1 MVIDSSA
8 LIALLL
14 AESETPAFIEA
25 IAAAPR
31 RLVGAPSYLETA
43 IVMISRLG
51 PEAREQLDRLLVVLR
66 IEIVPFTREQ
76 AGLAIAAFQRY
87 GKGTGHAA
95 GLNFGDCFSYA
106 LAKHFGDPIL
116 FKGNDFS
123 LTDLVIAA
131 AP

>member
-14 AESETPAFIEA
+14 AGSETPAFIEA
-25 IAAAPR
+25 IAAAR

-51 PEAREQLDRLLVVLR
+51 PEAREQLERLLVVLR
-66 IEIVPFTREQ
+66 IEIIPFTREQ
-76 AGLAIAAFQRY
+76 AVLAIAAFQRY

-95 GLNFGDCFSYA
+95 GLN
-106 LAKHFGDPIL
+106 LATASVMPSRSTSVNRFYSKETISH
-116 FKGNDFS
+116 
-123 LTDLVIAA
+123 
-131 AP
+131 

>member
-14 AESETPAFIEA
+14 AGSETPAFIEA

-51 PEAREQLDRLLVVLR
+51 PEAREQVERLLVVLR
-66 IEIVPFTREQ
+66 IEIIPFTREQ
-76 AGLAIAAFQRY
+76 AVLAIAAFQRY

-95 GLNFGDCFSYA
+95 GLN
-106 LAKHFGDPIL
+106 LATASVMPSRSTSVNRFYSKETISH
-116 FKGNDFS
+116 
-123 LTDLVIAA
+123 
-131 AP
+131 

>member
-31 RLVGAPSYLETA
+31 RLVEAPSYLETA

-66 IEIVPFTREQ
+66 IEIIPFTREQ
-76 AGLAIAAFQRY
+76 AVLAIAAFQRY

-95 GLNFGDCFSYA
+95 GLN
-106 LAKHFGDPIL
+106 LATASVMPSRSTSVNRFYSKETISH
-116 FKGNDFS
+116 
-123 LTDLVIAA
+123 
-131 AP
+131 